1 MEKRISFNKIIFII
15 GVIAL
20 IIGAI
25 DPLEGSII
33 ILFGSG
39 LLALST
45 SLSKDKNKYC
55 FLVLFIMIVFGFGFL
70 FYFSSL
76 GGFGGE
82 STLSWWW
89 GLLILP
95 YPIGWLVTI
104 ILLII
109 RAMKNKKLK
118 KTLS

>member
-1 MEKRISFNKIIFII
+1 MEKKISFHKVIFIL

-33 ILFGSG
+33 ILFGSVMI
-39 LLALST
+39 ALST
-45 SLSKDKNKYC
+45 GLSKDKFRYY
-55 FLVLFIMIVFGFGFL
+55 FLVLFIMILFGFGFL

-95 YPIGWLVTI
+95 YPIGWLATI

-109 RAMKNKKLK
+109 RAMRNKKLK
-118 KTLS
+118 KIMS